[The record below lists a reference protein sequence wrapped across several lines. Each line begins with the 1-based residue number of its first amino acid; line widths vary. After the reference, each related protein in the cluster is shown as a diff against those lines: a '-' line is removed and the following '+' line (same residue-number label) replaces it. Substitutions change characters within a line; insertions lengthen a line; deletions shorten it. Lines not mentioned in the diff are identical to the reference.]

1 MSILVTGGTGF
12 LGAGLARRLLNRGED
27 VVLFDIVPRIER
39 ITDIKDK
46 VKVIRG
52 DIGVWPEVFNAV
64 KENNVEGIF
73 HLGAML
79 SLPSEDNP
87 WASYQTNVAGT
98 MHVLEA
104 ARLFDVKRMVF
115 ASSGGTYGL
124 GTGDIITD
132 ETIQRPINIY
142 GVGKLFGELLGR
154 FYRRKF
160 GLDFRCVRYCGV
172 VIGPGYT
179 TKAVPIYIP
188 WMIEHAA
195 LGKPAPFE
203 CWVSEDAPMQIMYF
217 KDVVQGTK
225 MLYYAPEERIKTVCY
240 NLSAG
245 TQVPTAKDV
254 EMAIK
259 KFIPEA
265 RFTYKPDPV
274 TMEIIYS
281 LKCSRVDCSRASE
294 EWGWNPQYTDYEKIV
309 EDFINEARTNP
320 ELYGLKT

>member
-1 MSILVTGGTGF
+1 MSILITGGTGF
-12 LGAGLARRLLNRGED
+12 LGAGLARRLLDRGED
-27 VVLFDIVPRIER
+27 VVLFDLVPRIER
-39 ITDIKDK
+39 IADIKDK

-52 DIGVWPEVFNAV
+52 DVGVWPEVMNAV
-64 KENNVEGIF
+64 KENNIEGIF

-87 WASYQTNVAGT
+87 WASFQANIVGT

-104 ARLFDVKRMVF
+104 ARLFDIKRMVF

-124 GTGDIITD
+124 GIGEVITD
-132 ETIQRPINIY
+132 ETIQRPINMY
-142 GVGKLFGELLGR
+142 GIGKLSGELLGR

-195 LGKPAPFE
+195 LGRPGPFE

-217 KDVVQGTK
+217 KDIVRGTE
-225 MLYYAPEERIKTVCY
+225 MLYYAPKEQIKMICY

-245 TQVPTAKDV
+245 TQVPTVKDV

-259 KFIPEA
+259 KFVPEA
-265 RFTYKPDPV
+265 EFTYKPDPV
-274 TMEIIYS
+274 SMEFLRS
-281 LKCSRVDCSRASE
+281 LECKSVDYSRATE
-294 EWGWNPQYTDYEKIV
+294 EWGWDPQYTDYEKIV

-320 ELYGLKT
+320 ELYGLKK

>member
-1 MSILVTGGTGF
+1 MSVLITGGTGF
-12 LGAGLARRLLNRGED
+12 IGAGLARRLFKRGED

-39 ITDIKDK
+39 VADIKDK
-46 VKVIRG
+46 VKVIQG
-52 DIGVWPEVFNAV
+52 NLGVWPEVLNVV
-64 KENNVEGIF
+64 KESNVEGIF

-79 SLPSEDNP
+79 RLPSEDNP

-104 ARLFDVKRMVF
+104 ARLFDVKRIVF
-115 ASSGGTYGL
+115 ASSAGTYGL
-124 GTGDIITD
+124 GIGEVITD
-132 ETIQRPINIY
+132 ETIQRPTSMY

-160 GLDFRCVRYCGV
+160 DLDFRCVRYCGLV
-172 VIGPGYT
+172 VGPGHT
-179 TKAVPIYIP
+179 AKAAPMYIP

-195 LGKPAPFE
+195 LGKPEPFE
-203 CWVSEDAPMQIMYF
+203 CWVSEDAAIQITYF
-217 KDVVQGTK
+217 KDVVQGTE
-225 MLYYAPEERIKTVCY
+225 MLYYAPKEKIKTICY

-245 TQVPTAKDV
+245 TQMPTVKDI

-265 RFTYKPDPV
+265 KFTYKPDPV
-274 TMEIIYS
+274 TMEI
-281 LKCSRVDCSRASE
+281 LHSRKFKFVDCSRASE
-294 EWGWNPQYTDYEKIV
+294 EWGWNPQYTDYEKII

>member
-1 MSILVTGGTGF
+1 MSILITGGTGF
-12 LGAGLARRLLNRGED
+12 IGAGLARLLLARGED
-27 VVLFDIVPRIER
+27 VVLFDLVPRIER
-39 ITDIKDK
+39 VADIKDK
-46 VKVIRG
+46 VKIIQG
-52 DIGVWPEVFNAV
+52 DLKVWPEVFNAV

-98 MHVLEA
+98 MYILEA
-104 ARLFDVKRMVF
+104 ARLFEVERIVF
-115 ASSGGTYGL
+115 ASSAGTYGL
-124 GTGDIITD
+124 GIGDIITD
-132 ETIQRPINIY
+132 ETIQRPINMY
-142 GVGKLFGELLGR
+142 GIGKLFGELLGR

-179 TKAVPIYIP
+179 TKALPIYIP

-195 LGKPAPFE
+195 LGKPGPFE
-203 CWVSEDAPMQIMYF
+203 CWVSEEVPVQIMYF
-217 KDVVQGTK
+217 KDVVEGTK
-225 MLYYAPEERIKTVCY
+225 MLYYASKERIKTVCY

-245 TQVPTAKDV
+245 TQLPTVKDV
-254 EMAIK
+254 EIAIK
-259 KFIPEA
+259 KFVPEA
-265 RFTYKPDPV
+265 QFTYKPDPV
-274 TMEIIYS
+274 TMEIMHTLNYKS
-281 LKCSRVDCSRASE
+281 VDYSRATE

-320 ELYGLKT
+320 ELYGLKR

>member
-1 MSILVTGGTGF
+1 MSILITGGTGF
-12 LGAGLARRLLNRGED
+12 LGAGLARRLLDRGEE
-27 VVLFDIVPRIER
+27 VVLFDVVPRIER
-39 ITDIKDK
+39 VADIKDK
-46 VKVIRG
+46 VKVVQG
-52 DIGVWPEVFNAV
+52 DLKVWPEVLNVV

-104 ARLFDVKRMVF
+104 ARLFGVKRMVF
-115 ASSGGTYGL
+115 ASSAGTYGL
-124 GTGDIITD
+124 GTGDVITD
-132 ETIQRPINIY
+132 ETIQRPINMY
-142 GVGKLFGELLGR
+142 GIGKLFGELLGR

-160 GLDFRCVRYCGV
+160 GLDFRSVRYCGV

-195 LGKPAPFE
+195 LGKPGPFE

-217 KDVVQGTK
+217 KDIVKGTE
-225 MLYYAPEERIKTVCY
+225 MLYYAPKEQIKMVCY

-245 TQVPTAKDV
+245 SQVPTVKDV

-259 KFIPEA
+259 KFVPEA
-265 RFTYKPDPV
+265 EFTYKPDPV
-274 TMEIIYS
+274 SMEFIHS
-281 LKCSRVDCSRASE
+281 LECKSVDYSRATE
-294 EWGWNPQYTDYEKIV
+294 EWGWDPQYTDYEKIV

>member
-1 MSILVTGGTGF
+1 MSILITGGTGF
-12 LGAGLARRLLNRGED
+12 IGAGLARRLLGRGED
-27 VVLFDIVPRIER
+27 VVLFDLVPRIER
-39 ITDIKDK
+39 VADIKDK
-46 VKVIRG
+46 VKVIQG
-52 DIGVWPEVFNAV
+52 DLKVWPEVLNVV
-64 KENNVEGIF
+64 KENNVNGIF

-87 WASYQTNVAGT
+87 WASFQTNIAGT

-124 GTGDIITD
+124 GIGEVITD

-142 GVGKLFGELLGR
+142 GVGKLSGELLGR

-195 LGKPAPFE
+195 LGKPKPFE
-203 CWVSEDAPMQIMYF
+203 CWVSEDAAMQIMYF
-217 KDVVQGTK
+217 KDVVQGTE
-225 MLYYAPEERIKTVCY
+225 MLYYAPKEQIRTICY

-245 TQVPTAKDV
+245 TQMPTVKDV

-259 KFIPEA
+259 KFIPQAE
-265 RFTYKPDPV
+265 FTYKPDPV
-274 TMEIIYS
+274 TMEILHS
-281 LKCSRVDCSRASE
+281 LKYKMVDYSRASE
-294 EWGWNPQYTDYEKIV
+294 EWGWNPQYTDFEKIV
-309 EDFINEARTNP
+309 EDFINEVKTRP
-320 ELYGLKT
+320 KLYGLI

>member
-27 VVLFDIVPRIER
+27 VALFDLVPRIER
-39 ITDIKDK
+39 VADIKDK

-104 ARLFDVKRMVF
+104 ARLFGVKRIVF

-124 GTGDIITD
+124 GTGDVITD
-132 ETIQRPINIY
+132 ETIQRPINMY
-142 GVGKLFGELLGR
+142 GIGKLFGELLGR

-188 WMIEHAA
+188 WMIQHAA
-195 LGKPAPFE
+195 LGKSEPFE
-203 CWVSEDAPMQIMYF
+203 CWVSEGAAIQIMYF
-217 KDVVQGTK
+217 KDVVQGTE
-225 MLYYAPEERIKTVCY
+225 MLYYAPKEQIKTICY

-245 TQVPTAKDV
+245 TQVPTVKDV

-265 RFTYKPDPV
+265 EFTYKPDPV
-274 TMEIIYS
+274 TMEILHS
-281 LKCSRVDCSRASE
+281 LKSRIVDCSRASE
-294 EWGWNPQYTDYEKIV
+294 EWGWNPQYTDYEKII
-309 EDFINEARTNP
+309 EDFINEVRTRP
-320 ELYGLKT
+320 ELYGLK

>member
-1 MSILVTGGTGF
+1 MSILITGGTGF
-12 LGAGLARRLLNRGED
+12 LGAGLARKLLEQGEE
-27 VVLFDIVPRIER
+27 VVLFDVFPRLER
-39 ITDIKDK
+39 ISDIKGK
-46 VKVIRG
+46 VKVIQG
-52 DIGVWPEVFNAV
+52 DLKVWSEVLNAV
-64 KENNVEGIF
+64 KDNEVEGIF

-98 MHVLEA
+98 MYVLEA
-104 ARLFDVKRMVF
+104 ARLFGVKRVVF
-115 ASSGGTYGL
+115 TSSGGTYGL
-124 GTGDIITD
+124 GIGEVITD
-132 ETIQRPINIY
+132 ETIQRPINMY
-142 GVGKLFGELLGR
+142 GIGKLFGELLGR

-254 EMAIK
+254 EIAIK

-274 TMEIIYS
+274 TMEILYS
-281 LKCSRVDCSRASE
+281 LKCSSVDCSRASE